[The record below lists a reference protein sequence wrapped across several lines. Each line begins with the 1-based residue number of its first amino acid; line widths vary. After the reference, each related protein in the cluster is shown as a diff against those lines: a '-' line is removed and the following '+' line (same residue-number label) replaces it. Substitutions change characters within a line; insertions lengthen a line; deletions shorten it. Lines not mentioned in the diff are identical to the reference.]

1 MEDMRLDF
9 GGNLRDPLRDI
20 PEIFGVAARK
30 SHGEEEGFGR
40 QKQGGTF
47 CEQGD
52 TPKVYKAQ
60 PEETRRLSILGS
72 LSTLRA

>member
-1 MEDMRLDF
+1 MEDMNS
-9 GGNLRDPLRDI
+9 NLRRDFPDTLRNI
-20 PEIFGVAARK
+20 SKILGVAARK